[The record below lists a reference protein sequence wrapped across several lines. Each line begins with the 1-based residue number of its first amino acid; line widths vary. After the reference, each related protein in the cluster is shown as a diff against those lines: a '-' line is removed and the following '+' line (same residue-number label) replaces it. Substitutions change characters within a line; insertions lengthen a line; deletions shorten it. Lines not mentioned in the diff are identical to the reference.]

1 MPTDAPPRSRVEG
14 VPQLLG
20 QIWDEALDP
29 GYAAAA
35 ERRARAEP
43 AARPRGR
50 TLGAGLSLALVGILL
65 AAAIVQT
72 NAARPAVAQRRVD
85 LLARIQA
92 QTQRYDTATTDAAE
106 LQAEVDRLKSVALG
120 ATGEGQLL
128 DGQLGMLELAAA
140 QRPVTG
146 PGLRIT
152 LDDAAT
158 PGPGSQG
165 DPSLGRVLDRDL
177 QLVVNG
183 LWAAG
188 AEAVS
193 VNDQR
198 LTSLSAIRSAGDAIL
213 VDYRPLT
220 RPYVVEAIGD
230 PKTIEADFAAGAA
243 GRGLRTLEQT
253 YGVQYTVDGVD
264 SVDGLTL
271 PAAAATALRYARPV
285 GQQQDPVQ
293 KEVTP

>member
-1 MPTDAPPRSRVEG
+1 VPTDAPSRSRVDG
-14 VPQLLG
+14 VPQLLA

-35 ERRARAEP
+35 GRKQREDP
-43 AARPRGR
+43 AARPRTR

-65 AAAIVQT
+65 AAAVVQA
-72 NAARPAVAQRRVD
+72 NSARPAVAQRRVD

-92 QTQRYDTATTDAAE
+92 QTQRYDAVTTAAAA
-106 LQAEVDRLKSVALG
+106 LQVEVDRLKSVALG
-120 ATGEGQLL
+120 ATGEGKLL
-128 DGQLGMLELAAA
+128 DGQLGTLELAAA

-152 LDDAAT
+152 LDDAVA

-177 QLVVNG
+177 QMVVNG

-230 PKTIEADFAAGAA
+230 PRTIEADFAAGAA
-243 GRGLRTLEQT
+243 GRGLRTLQQT
-253 YGVQYTVDGVD
+253 YGMRY
-264 SVDGLTL
+264 SVDAASALTL
-271 PAAAATALRYARPV
+271 TAAATTGLRYARPV
-285 GQQQDPVQ
+285 GRQQDPARQ
-293 KEVTP
+293 GVTP